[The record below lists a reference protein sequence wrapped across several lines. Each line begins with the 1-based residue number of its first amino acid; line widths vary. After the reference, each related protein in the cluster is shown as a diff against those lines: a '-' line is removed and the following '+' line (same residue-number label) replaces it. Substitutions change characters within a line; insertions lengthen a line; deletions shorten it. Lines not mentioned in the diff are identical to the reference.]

1 MAFTQG
7 GRSATVVRFLFSTME
22 QNRNLDVRR
31 LKTGGRQKGTPNRI
45 TKVLKFQLSQVLT
58 LEYERIPELLSEL
71 SPSQRLNF
79 VVRLSQFVLPTPTR
93 GVDEFDLIRLDGS
106 DDWGTRP
113 ATVSDYFGTD
123 DPEPDPDTC

>member
-1 MAFTQG
+1 
-7 GRSATVVRFLFSTME
+7 ME

-58 LEYERIPELLSEL
+58 LEYERLPELLEEM

-93 GVDEFDLIRLDGS
+93 GVDEFDLIRLDGP
-106 DDWGTRP
+106 DDWGHRP

>member
-1 MAFTQG
+1 
-7 GRSATVVRFLFSTME
+7 ME

-58 LEYERIPELLSEL
+58 LEYERIPELLEEMT
-71 SPSQRLNF
+71 PSQRLNF

-93 GVDEFDLIRLDGS
+93 GVDEFDLIKLDGCH
-106 DDWGTRP
+106 DWGHRP

-123 DPEPDPDTC
+123 DTEPDPDTC

>member
-1 MAFTQG
+1 
-7 GRSATVVRFLFSTME
+7 ME
-22 QNRNLDVRR
+22 QNRNLDLRR

-58 LEYERIPELLSEL
+58 LEYERLPELLGEL

-93 GVDEFDLIRLDGS
+93 GVDEFDLIRTDGLDN
-106 DDWGTRP
+106 WGTRP
-113 ATVSDYFGTD
+113 ATVSDYYETD
-123 DPEPDPDTC
+123 DTDPDIDTDPDTC

>member
-1 MAFTQG
+1 
-7 GRSATVVRFLFSTME
+7 ME
-22 QNRNLDVRR
+22 QNRSLDVRR
-31 LKTGGRQKGTPNRI
+31 LKTGGRKKGTPNRI

-71 SPSQRLNF
+71 SPSERLNF
-79 VVRLSQFVLPTPTR
+79 IIRLSQFVLPTPTR

-123 DPEPDPDTC
+123 DPEPDPEPSDNC

>member
-1 MAFTQG
+1 MSFA
-7 GRSATVVRFLFSTME
+7 AV
-22 QNRNLDVRR
+22 
-31 LKTGGRQKGTPNRI
+31 
-45 TKVLKFQLSQVLT
+45 
-58 LEYERIPELLSEL
+58 PELLEEM

-106 DDWGTRP
+106 DDWGHRP